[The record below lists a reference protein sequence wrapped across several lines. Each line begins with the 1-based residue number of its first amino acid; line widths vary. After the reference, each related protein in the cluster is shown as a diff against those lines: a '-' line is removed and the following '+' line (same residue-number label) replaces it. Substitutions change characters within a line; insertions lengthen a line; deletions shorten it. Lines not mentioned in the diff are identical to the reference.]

1 MCVAGQGTRGPL
13 TRHRPRLIG
22 YERYAAPEGSVGHE
36 WEAYR
41 HPCCGSVPSMV
52 NVAIFYGGAVR
63 GWARVLI
70 EWFPS
75 DMLDFPCRAP
85 RRLVTEFDRGGS

>member
-1 MCVAGQGTRGPL
+1 
-13 TRHRPRLIG
+13 
-22 YERYAAPEGSVGHE
+22 
-36 WEAYR
+36 
-41 HPCCGSVPSMV
+41 MV
-52 NVAIFYGGAVR
+52 NVAIFYGGSVR